1 MKKGKLGIIAFIIG
15 IVCFALAIVAGFDIN
30 APIGTLAW
38 FGRIG
43 QVLWLIP
50 VILGI
55 IAIVKKSNTKLAIV
69 GMVLG
74 AVSFFVPWII
84 GLIVNSIK

>member
-30 APIGTLAW
+30 ASIGKLAW

-43 QVLWLIP
+43 QVLWIVP

-55 IAIVKKSNTKLAIV
+55 VACVKKSYTVFAIIAIVLGVLSFWAPFVARIFTK
-69 GMVLG
+69 
-74 AVSFFVPWII
+74 
-84 GLIVNSIK
+84 